1 MSILDTI
8 VEQKKREV
16 AKLPARLIAAGDL
29 RDALLERG
37 ERRDF
42 LAALRQPKFCSVAVP
57 AASLCGVPP
66 RETSPAGTT
75 GKPAG
80 GTPAL
85 HPPVALIAEVKK
97 ASPSAG
103 VICKDFDPV
112 RIAKEYEAAGT
123 SCLSVL
129 TDEKFFQG
137 SLDYLRQI
145 RAAVKLPLLRKD
157 FIIDERQ
164 ILEAIEWGADAI
176 LLIVAI
182 LSDEQ
187 LKKFHSLA
195 MEAGLAALVEV
206 HDEAE
211 LERAMKISPALIGV
225 NNRNLKTF
233 KVDLATTERLAA
245 KLIRRTGVAPV
256 SNLKNE
262 NGDRRDA
269 CPTLLVAES
278 GIHTRADVERLVK
291 CGAKAILVGESLLRG
306 GDIQSKIHELIG

>member
-1 MSILDTI
+1 MNILDTI
-8 VEQKKREV
+8 VEQKKLEV
-16 AKLPARLIAAGDL
+16 ARLPARVLAAGDL
-29 RDALLERG
+29 RDAMLERG

-42 LAALRQPKFCSVAVP
+42 QAALREAT
-57 AASLCGVPP
+57 
-66 RETSPAGTT
+66 RI
-75 GKPAG
+75 
-80 GTPAL
+80 
-85 HPPVALIAEVKK
+85 ALIAEVKK

-103 VICKDFDPV
+103 VICQDFDPV
-112 RIAKEYEAAGT
+112 RLARAYEAAGA

-182 LSDEQ
+182 LTDEQ
-187 LKKFHSLA
+187 LKRFHTLA
-195 MEAGLAALVEV
+195 LEAGLAALVEV
-206 HDEAE
+206 HDESE
-211 LERAMKISPALIGV
+211 LERAMKISPQLIGV

-245 KLIRRTGVAPV
+245 KLFPSHATRHP
-256 SNLKNE
+256 
-262 NGDRRDA
+262 
-269 CPTLLVAES
+269 PLLVAES
-278 GIHTRADVERLVK
+278 GIHTRADVERLGK
-291 CGAKAILVGESLLRG
+291 CGANAILVGESLMRG
-306 GDIQSKIHELIG
+306 GDIKSKVRELIGL

>member
-1 MSILDTI
+1 MNILDTI
-8 VEQKKREV
+8 VEQKKLEV
-16 AKLPARLIAAGDL
+16 AQAAGAVIAAGDL

-42 LAALRQPKFCSVAVP
+42 PGGIAHR
-57 AASLCGVPP
+57 P
-66 RETSPAGTT
+66 RRGDI
-75 GKPAG
+75 
-80 GTPAL
+80 
-85 HPPVALIAEVKK
+85 ALIAEVKK

-103 VICKDFDPV
+103 VICQDFDPV
-112 RIAKEYEAAGT
+112 RIAKEYEAAGA

-137 SLDYLRQI
+137 SLDHLRQI

-182 LSDEQ
+182 LIDEQ
-187 LKKFHSLA
+187 LAKFHSLA
-195 MEAGLAALVEV
+195 TEAGLAALVEV

-211 LERAMKISPALIGV
+211 LERAMKIGAKLIGV

-233 KVDLATTERLAA
+233 QGGFGDDRKA
-245 KLIRRTGVAPV
+245 GG
-256 SNLKNE
+256 E
-262 NGDRRDA
+262 NYGR
-269 CPTLLVAES
+269 
-278 GIHTRADVERLVK
+278 
-291 CGAKAILVGESLLRG
+291 
-306 GDIQSKIHELIG
+306 

>member
-1 MSILDTI
+1 MPILDTI

-42 LAALRQPKFCSVAVP
+42 LAALC
-57 AASLCGVPP
+57 
-66 RETSPAGTT
+66 
-75 GKPAG
+75 KPCRG
-80 GTPAL
+80 DM
-85 HPPVALIAEVKK
+85 ALIAEVKK

-112 RIAKEYEAAGT
+112 RIAREYETAGA

-137 SLDYLRQI
+137 SLDFLRQI

-157 FIIDERQ
+157 FMIDERQ

-182 LSDEQ
+182 LDDARLQ
-187 LKKFHSLA
+187 RFHALA
-195 MEAGLAALVEV
+195 TEAGLAALVEV
-206 HDEAE
+206 HDETE
-211 LERAMKISPALIGV
+211 LARALKIGASLIGV
-225 NNRNLKTF
+225 NNRNLKDF
-233 KVDLATTERLAA
+233 KIDLATTERLAA

-256 SNLKNE
+256 SKIK
-262 NGDRRDA
+262 NGDRQDA
-269 CPTLLVAES
+269 CPTLVAES
-278 GIHTRADVERLVK
+278 GIHTRADVERLQQ
-291 CGAKAILVGESLLRG
+291 CGAKAILVGESLIKG
-306 GDIQSKIHELIG
+306 GDIGTKVRELIG

>member
-1 MSILDTI
+1 VNILDKI
-8 VEQKKREV
+8 VEEKKREI
-16 AKLPARLIAAGDL
+16 AKLPVRIIAAGDL
-29 RDALLERG
+29 RDAMLERG

-42 LAALRQPKFCSVAVP
+42 LSAIQNPKS
-57 AASLCGVPP
+57 SI
-66 RETSPAGTT
+66 
-75 GKPAG
+75 
-80 GTPAL
+80 
-85 HPPVALIAEVKK
+85 ALIAEVKK

-103 VICKDFDPV
+103 IICENFDPI
-112 RIAKEYEAAGT
+112 RIAKEYEAAGA

-137 SLDYLRQI
+137 SLEYLRRI

-182 LSDEQ
+182 LDDAR

-195 MEAGLAALVEV
+195 TEAGLAALVEV

-211 LERAMKISPALIGV
+211 LERAMALGASLIGV

-233 KVDLATTERLAA
+233 QVDLATTEFLAA
-245 KLIRRTGVAPV
+245 KI
-256 SNLKNE
+256 E
-262 NGDRRDA
+262 DRRSEM
-269 CPTLLVAES
+269 PLIVAES
-278 GIHTRADVERLVK
+278 GIHTKADVERLAN
-291 CGAKAILVGESLLRG
+291 CGAKAILVGESLMREG
-306 GDIQSKIHELIG
+306 NIGSKVRELIG

>member
-1 MSILDTI
+1 VANILDTI

-16 AKLPARLIAAGDL
+16 AQLPARLIAAGDL
-29 RDALLERG
+29 RDAMLEHG

-42 LAALRQPKFCSVAVP
+42 IAALKN
-57 AASLCGVPP
+57 P
-66 RETSPAGTT
+66 RV
-75 GKPAG
+75 GKIG
-80 GTPAL
+80 
-85 HPPVALIAEVKK
+85 LIAEVKK

-112 RIAKEYEAAGT
+112 RIAKEYEAAGA

-164 ILEAIEWGADAI
+164 ILEAIEWGADAV

-182 LSDEQ
+182 LTDGQ
-187 LKKFHSLA
+187 LAKFHSLA
-195 MEAGLAALVEV
+195 IEAGLAVLVEV
-206 HDEAE
+206 HDEEE
-211 LERAMKISPALIGV
+211 LERALKISPKLVGV

-245 KLIRRTGVAPV
+245 RLRSETGVPSV
-256 SNLKNE
+256 VFSGEL
-262 NGDRRDA
+262 DRRDA
-269 CPTLLVAES
+269 CPTILLVAES
-278 GIHTRADVERLVK
+278 GIHTRADVERLKK
-291 CGAKAILVGESLLRG
+291 CGAGAILVGESLVKQ
-306 GDIQSKIHELIG
+306 GDIGAKVRELIG